1 MVGSNFLT
9 LKRGNWKIRLKK
21 RYKDPLFKLGIE
33 DPDSLFKGIRT
44 SISKRRGK
52 RSPEPYGAGRS
63 APSFKRKEAK
73 LLDDSERSNIFS
85 LRANGGRIVL
95 KEYKPRGIGKAWP
108 DLYRPSKA
116 MREFVLGNRL
126 SEMGIPVAEPLAVG
140 EKRNFRLLKKCFLIA
155 EELSLGTNLSLH
167 VNNLHPPLENENLGK
182 NRAFIFALA
191 KIISDIHNRG
201 FTHGDLNTSHI
212 MVRGN
217 GFYYLDFENAR
228 IKKRASDFRWIKDLS
243 RLNESMPSYIT
254 RTDKLRFY
262 KEYAKENKAKEKKI
276 RRYLKRIESRTIKK
290 KG

>member
-21 RYKDPLFKLGIE
+21 RYKDPLIKLGIE
-33 DPDSLFKGIRT
+33 DPDSLFK
-44 SISKRRGK
+44 
-52 RSPEPYGAGRS
+52 
-63 APSFKRKEAK
+63 RKEAR

-85 LRANGGRIVL
+85 FRVSEGRIVL
-95 KEYKPRGIGKAWP
+95 KEYKPRGIGKTWI

-126 SEMGIPVAEPLAVG
+126 SEMRIPVAEPLAVG
-140 EKRNFRLLKKCFLIA
+140 EKRNFRLLKKCFLIT

-167 VNNLHPPLENENLGK
+167 VNSFHTLLNKEKIREK
-182 NRAFIFALA
+182 REFISKLA
-191 KIISDIHNRG
+191 KSIRDIHNRG

-217 GFYYLDFENAR
+217 RFYYLDFENAR
-228 IKKRASDFRWIKDLS
+228 LKKRTSDFRWIKDLS

-262 KEYAKENKAKEKKI
+262 KEYAKGNKAKEKKI

>member
-1 MVGSNFLT
+1 MVRSNFLT

-21 RYKDPLFKLGIE
+21 RYKDPLIKLGIE
-33 DPDSLFKGIRT
+33 DPDSLFK
-44 SISKRRGK
+44 
-52 RSPEPYGAGRS
+52 
-63 APSFKRKEAK
+63 RKEAR

-85 LRANGGRIVL
+85 FRVNEGRVVL
-95 KEYKPRGIGKAWP
+95 KEYKPRGIGKTWI

-126 SEMGIPVAEPLAVG
+126 SEMRIPVAEPLAVG
-140 EKRNFRLLKKCFLIA
+140 EKRNFRLLKKCFLIT

-167 VNNLHPPLENENLGK
+167 VNSFHTLLNKEKIREK
-182 NRAFIFALA
+182 REFISKLA
-191 KIISDIHNRG
+191 KSIRDIHNRG

-228 IKKRASDFRWIKDLS
+228 LKKRASDFRWIKDLS

-262 KEYAKENKAKEKKI
+262 KEYAKGNKAKEKKI